1 VYGRELNEWREDV
14 RMEVGGEKSERGMD
28 GGKRGTNGKRGCSI
42 EFWRKRRSMD
52 RV

>member
-1 VYGRELNEWREDV
+1 MEDGRER
-14 RMEVGGEKSERGMD
+14 SERGMD
-28 GGKRGTNGKRGCSI
+28 GGKRGMNEKRGCSI